1 MILYHKSCRS
11 SKRRLAVTPSPA
23 SSSETTDI
31 GVASPVK
38 KTRSNMQLS
47 FDNLLCVFCQQS
59 KRKARVL
66 SFSTTKAQENVTAS
80 LTRCQDK
87 VIVGRLQGVD
97 LVAAEVKYHKECYSL
112 FCIGTCSSS
121 NSDGVSRSPD
131 VLDPLVQVYDSM
143 RDDLE
148 KGKAFTVDEM
158 VTKYRTITDDKDRK
172 KFSIERSFM
181 NKFVD
186 NVRRRRRT

>member
-1 MILYHKSCRS
+1 MILYHKSCQC
-11 SKRRLAVTPSPA
+11 SKRKLAATPSLA
-23 SSSETTDI
+23 GSSETTDI
-31 GVASPVK
+31 GVASPVTK
-38 KTRSNMQLS
+38 PRSNMQLS

-112 FCIGTCSSS
+112 FFIGTCSSS

-131 VLDPLVQVYDSM
+131 VLDPLVQVHDSM

-158 VTKYRTITDDKDRK
+158 VTKYSTIARGGTGRK
-172 KFSIERSFM
+172 F
-181 NKFVD
+181 
-186 NVRRRRRT
+186 